1 MVHAKLIVVVLRIRI
16 LDENIICFKKWF
28 TAYVY
33 GLGSRGNRREYKK
46 RQIDQEAENMHIHT
60 QCFLERFFFSI
71 SVLVAGS

>member
-1 MVHAKLIVVVLRIRI
+1 MCTYRKISGMVHAKLIVVVLRIRI

-46 RQIDQEAENMHIHT
+46 RQIKPGVSTETSTE
-60 QCFLERFFFSI
+60 
-71 SVLVAGS
+71 